1 MPPVE
6 SWQVAEVP
14 GPKKASLIMKPDIV
28 DAMIKRAKHPVL
40 VIGHLAA
47 EIDLDDHKMIDFL
60 IMLAEKG
67 GYSGDRNRPH
77 QPGTPQ
83 PGI

>member
-14 GPKKASLIMKPDIV
+14 GPKKASVITKPDIV

-47 EIDLDDHKMIDFL
+47 EIDLTTRK
-60 IMLAEKG
+60 
-67 GYSGDRNRPH
+67 
-77 QPGTPQ
+77 
-83 PGI
+83 